1 MQITILIEPIKGGR
15 FRARSGE
22 PLPLSAEADS
32 REEAVRHLEQLLVDR
47 LHNGAELRAVNVPS
61 GEPTPPPLPFPAD
74 NLYETDWVFREMQEA
89 IAENRRLEDEAERRR
104 LEDAVEQ

>member
-1 MQITILIEPIKGGR
+1 MKITILIEPIEGGR
-15 FRARSGE
+15 FRAQAGE

-32 REEAVRHLEQLLVDR
+32 REEAGRHLEQLLADR
-47 LHNGAELRAVNVPS
+47 LRSGAELREVNVPN

-89 IAENRRLEDEAERRR
+89 IAENRRIEDEAESHHQ
-104 LEDAVEQ
+104 AAS